1 MIGEIPFRP
10 VFDAAGDSMLL
21 LDDEPRILAANPAA
35 AALLQRD
42 VDALVG
48 RDVAE
53 IAGGRR
59 GTARADW
66 RRIIAGGSGRVSVRT
81 GDGERLELDVHVTPG
96 IAEGVHLAIIGVARR
111 AEPQFSLTA
120 RQEDTLRLVCDG
132 ATNREIA
139 IALGI
144 SEPTVQKHIA
154 AIKDRLGAST
164 RAQVVALAL
173 QREDLAQRIG
183 HERLYVHQAIRN
195 AEGRI
200 VDTRLVYI
208 SHETQSQQPQI
219 APYVGQPMSAWFP
232 EYENSDLLALL
243 ATAIETGEAQI
254 AERMTLRPPW
264 QSRGYAVS
272 GIAAPIGPDRAVF
285 IPRSGLAT

>member
-1 MIGEIPFRP
+1 
-10 VFDAAGDSMLL
+10 MLL
-21 LDDEPRILAANPAA
+21 LDDEPRVLAANAA
-35 AALLQRD
+35 AASLLRRTAGELD
-42 VDALVG
+42 G
-48 RDVAE
+48 RELAE
-53 IAGGRR
+53 IVGGRR
-59 GTARADW
+59 AAARAEW
-66 RRIIAGGSGRVSVRT
+66 RRIIAAGSGRIAIRT
-81 GDGERLELDVHVTPG
+81 GDGEALDVEVHVTSD
-96 IAEGVHLAIIGVARR
+96 IAEGVHLAIIGAARR
-111 AEPQFSLTA
+111 GEPQHALTA

-132 ATNREIA
+132 ATNQQIA

-154 AIKDRLGAST
+154 AIKERLGAST

-173 QREDLAQRIG
+173 QREDLARRIG

-219 APYVGQPMSAWFP
+219 VPYVGQPMSAWFP
-232 EYENSDLLALL
+232 EYEDSDLLALL
-243 ATAIETGEAQI
+243 AMAIETGEAQT

-264 QSRGYAVS
+264 QSGGYAVS

-285 IPRSGLAT
+285 MTRSGLGG